1 MPESR
6 ASLGWADLAFA
17 FLAAVTLFIAPAA
30 RAQRNTRARPVYQRP
45 IISQPSMRSIAPL
58 PMPLRPALSPVA
70 TAVQRPILNPLPR
83 ALPSRISPAPQLAM
97 PRSYAPYTFAE
108 PALSPGVFEPNFRPT
123 AAWRGIG
130 AFGSPYHLGGW
141 FAPDYGYW
149 QVPSSYQ
156 MLPLGFGLWPACDS
170 ASIPGRFWTL
180 GPCSGI
186 GDYLSL
192 AATYPNQYLMGSEAG
207 PYYQAPIVI
216 VAQPQSPQSG
226 ATQSSAP
233 EQKANMVICLI
244 DGRQIEVADWWVTEG
259 RFFFVAVNGK
269 QQSVDLDKLD
279 LKKTIE
285 TDEQRGRT
293 FMLNFTPPDQRP

>member
-108 PALSPGVFEPNFRPT
+108 PALPPGVFEPNFRPT
-123 AAWRGIG
+123 VAWRGIG

-149 QVPSSYQ
+149 QFPQATRCFRS
-156 MLPLGFGLWPACDS
+156 DS
-170 ASIPGRFWTL
+170 VCGPRVIQRQFPVDSGR
-180 GPCSGI
+180 SGH
-186 GDYLSL
+186 
-192 AATYPNQYLMGSEAG
+192 ARGSET
-207 PYYQAPIVI
+207 IHRS
-216 VAQPQSPQSG
+216 QPHIRIN
-226 ATQSSAP
+226 T
-233 EQKANMVICLI
+233 
-244 DGRQIEVADWWVTEG
+244 
-259 RFFFVAVNGK
+259 
-269 QQSVDLDKLD
+269 
-279 LKKTIE
+279 
-285 TDEQRGRT
+285 
-293 FMLNFTPPDQRP
+293 